1 MENKE
6 QLFEKIFK
14 QHLKIETYSQS
25 IDSLYSPRL
34 KNRIDYKPYYQRN
47 YVWDNNKAT
56 YFIESILIG
65 TEVPPL
71 IFFDNNENIE
81 IIDGRQ
87 RFETILRFMDNQFSL
102 STKGLKIL
110 RQLGKKTFSELSKT
124 DSEIL
129 DNFLDAKI
137 RIINFQLVNEP
148 PLDDFLA
155 DRVKKEI
162 FSRYNTGITPLKKS
176 EVDNAKYDE
185 DELSNE
191 FKSILHK
198 DLNLRKLI
206 YNTFFK
212 PTKNK
217 EDNPPVEDIMSFIRR
232 YLILPMY
239 PIKSYASG
247 GGRTELL
254 TLLYESFSNK
264 IEDCKVVTKN
274 FIEKLKFISR
284 IKEYSETNNL
294 HVNRLALETILWGL
308 GVLEQEDIKIEL
320 DDNFVV
326 NASNYINDNIN
337 NYSTE
342 DYQFNKIVL
351 TRFNSTINLF
361 SQFTKK
367 NLDTYLVADND
378 KKEELK
384 ELRKPKDTTTA
395 LSELESLRLNK
406 PEPSRNSIDDIVRT
420 MQRRRFLIRPSYQRQ
435 EVINPTKASS
445 IIESILLDI
454 KLPPIFVFK
463 RADGINEVID
473 GQQRLLTI
481 LGFIGEK
488 YLSENNELSVS
499 KNHSFYLR
507 KLRILKELEGS
518 KFSDLTDEQKG
529 KILDFQLYVIEID
542 ENQNPNFDPI
552 DLFIR
557 LNDKPYPIRVNSFEM
572 WNSWVDNA
580 IIEEIKKLTTEL
592 KPWFYLKQLS
602 RKSDRDRME
611 SEELL
616 TSLIYLEYSL
626 NYSNSYKGLDI
637 FQKTDRINARIGD
650 KSSITNLFQEVSEN
664 ENDKKNYLKSIKN
677 IKSFIKKVKLILID
691 RDVENELEDFLKAE
705 LDILFKANKENKFFR
720 RTMQDFYI
728 LWFILSDINFEMVKY
743 HRINLKKEIIDIFS
757 YMKDIPLENQ
767 EKNNGYEVFSNTI
780 LALKEKYKK
789 QERKLKLTEE
799 EKAIFIKE
807 QNNISPYSGAPVFV
821 GDEIEVDHI
830 ESLAKG
836 GEDEIGNIQILH
848 TNENREKS
856 SK

>member
-71 IFFDNNENIE
+71 IFFDNNKNIE

-102 STKGLKIL
+102 SSKGLKIL
-110 RQLGKKTFSELSKT
+110 RQLGKKTFSELAKT

-137 RIINFQLVNEP
+137 RIINFTLVNEP
-148 PLDDFLA
+148 PLDDYLA

-176 EVDNAKYDE
+176 EVENAKYDE

-191 FKSILHK
+191 FKAILTN
-198 DLNLRKLI
+198 DLDLRKNI

-217 EDNPPVEDIMSFIRR
+217 IDNPPVEDIMSFIRR
-232 YLILPMY
+232 FLVLPMY

-247 GGRTELL
+247 GGRTEIL
-254 TLLYESFSNK
+254 TLLYEVFSNNVT
-264 IEDCKVVTKN
+264 DCKLVTED
-274 FIEKLKFISR
+274 FLRKLNYISK
-284 IKEYSETNNL
+284 IKDYSEKNNL
-294 HVNRLALETILWGL
+294 KNNRLALETMLWGL
-308 GVLEQEDIKIEL
+308 GILEQEEININL
-320 DDNFVV
+320 DQEFITKT
-326 NASNYINDNIN
+326 SNYINDNITE
-337 NYSTE
+337 YSTE

-351 TRFNSTINLF
+351 SRFNATTSFLSKMTD
-361 SQFTKK
+361 K
-367 NLDTYLVADND
+367 NLDLYIVANTD

-406 PEPSRNSIDDIVRT
+406 PEPSRSSIDDIVRT

-454 KLPPIFVFK
+454 KLPPLFVYK

-488 YLSENNELSVS
+488 YLGENNELKVS
-499 KNHSFYLR
+499 KNHSFNLR
-507 KLRILKELEGS
+507 RLRILKELDGK
-518 KFSDLTDEQKG
+518 KFDQLTEEQQG
-529 KILDFQLYVIEID
+529 KILDFQLYIIEID
-542 ENQNPNFDPI
+542 ENQNPYFDPI

-572 WNSWVDNA
+572 WNSWVDNS
-580 IIEEIKKLTTEL
+580 IIDEIKKLTKKL

-602 RKSDRDRME
+602 RKADRDRME
-611 SEELL
+611 SEELIA
-616 TSLIYLEYSL
+616 SLIYLDYSL
-626 NYSNSYKGLDI
+626 NHSNSHKGLDI
-637 FQKTDRINARIGD
+637 FQKTDRINARIGN
-650 KSSITNLFQEVSEN
+650 KANITSVFQEISEN
-664 ENDKKNYLKSIKN
+664 ETHYKNYLKSLKN
-677 IKSFIKKVKLILID
+677 IKSFIKKVKFVLID
-691 RDVENELEDFLKAE
+691 KDVNTDLKDFLKKE
-705 LDILFKANKENKFFR
+705 LDTVFKANKESKFFR

-728 LWFILSDINFEMVKY
+728 LWFTLNEINFEMVKF
-743 HRINLKKEIIDIFS
+743 HRINIKSELIDIFS

-767 EKNNGYEVFSNTI
+767 EQNNGFNIFNEMISNF
-780 LALKEKYKK
+780 KEKYKK
-789 QERKLKLTEE
+789 QERKVKLTEQ
-799 EKAIFIKE
+799 EKAEFIKE
-807 QNNISPYSGAPVFV
+807 QNNISPFSGAPVFV
-821 GDEIEVDHI
+821 GDDIEVDHI
-830 ESLAKG
+830 DSLATG
-836 GEDEIGNIQILH
+836 GEDEKNNLQILH
-848 TNENREKS
+848 TDENRKKS

>member
-71 IFFDNNENIE
+71 IFFDNNKNIE

-102 STKGLKIL
+102 SSKGLKIL
-110 RQLGKKTFSELSKT
+110 RQLGKKTFSELAKT
-124 DSEIL
+124 DNEIL

-137 RIINFQLVNEP
+137 RIINFTLVNEP
-148 PLDDFLA
+148 PLDDYLA

-176 EVDNAKYDE
+176 EVDNAKYDV
-185 DELSNE
+185 DALSNE
-191 FKSILHK
+191 FKAILTN
-198 DLNLRKLI
+198 DLELRKNI

-217 EDNPPVEDIMSFIRR
+217 KDNPPVEDIMSFVRR
-232 YLILPMY
+232 FLVLPMY
-239 PIKSYASG
+239 PIKSYANG
-247 GGRTELL
+247 GGRTEIL
-254 TLLYESFSNK
+254 TLLYEVFSNNTTN
-264 IEDCKVVTKN
+264 CKSVTEN
-274 FIEKLKFISR
+274 FLNKLKYISK
-284 IKEYSETNNL
+284 IKEYSEKNDL
-294 HVNRLALETILWGL
+294 EINRLALETILWGL
-308 GVLEQEDIKIEL
+308 GVLEQEDVIS
-320 DDNFVV
+320 NFDQDFI
-326 NASNYINDNIN
+326 SKTSKYINDNIKE
-337 NYSTE
+337 YSTE

-351 TRFNSTINLF
+351 ARFNATTSFLSELHN
-361 SQFTKK
+361 KK
-367 NLDTYLVADND
+367 LDFYLVADSD

-406 PEPSRNSIDDIVRT
+406 PEPSRSSIDDIVRT

-463 RADGINEVID
+463 RSDGINEVID

-488 YLSENNELSVS
+488 YLGENNELTVS
-499 KNHSFYLR
+499 KNHSFSLR
-507 KLRILKELEGS
+507 KLRILKELDS
-518 KFSDLTDEQKG
+518 KKFNQLTEEQQG
-529 KILDFQLYVIEID
+529 KILDFQLYIIEID
-542 ENQNPNFDPI
+542 ENQNPHFDPI

-572 WNSWVDNA
+572 WNSWVDNSV
-580 IIEEIKKLTTEL
+580 IDEIKKLTARL

-602 RKSDRDRME
+602 RKADRDRME

-616 TSLIYLEYSL
+616 SSLIYLDYSL
-626 NYSNSYKGLDI
+626 NHSNSYKGLDI
-637 FQKTDRINARIGD
+637 FQKTDRINARIGN
-650 KSSITNLFQEVSEN
+650 KANITSVFQEISEN
-664 ENDKKNYLKSIKN
+664 ENNYKNYLKSIKN
-677 IKSFIKKVKLILID
+677 IKSFIKKVKFVLID
-691 RDVENELEDFLKAE
+691 KDVDIDIKDFLRKE
-705 LDILFKANKENKFFR
+705 LDTVFKANKESKFFR

-728 LWFILSDINFEMVKY
+728 LWYTLNEINFDMVKY
-743 HRINLKKEIIDIFS
+743 HRINIKSELIDIFS

-767 EKNNGYEVFSNTI
+767 ELNNGYVVFDKMINDF
-780 LALKEKYKK
+780 KERYKK
-789 QERKLKLTEE
+789 QERKVKLTEE
-799 EKAIFIKE
+799 EKVEFIKE
-807 QNNISPYSGAPVFV
+807 QSNISPFSGAPVFV
-821 GDEIEVDHI
+821 GDDIEVDHI
-830 ESLAKG
+830 DSLATG
-836 GEDEIGNIQILH
+836 GKDEKSNLQLLH
-848 TNENREKS
+848 TDENRKKG

>member
-71 IFFDNNENIE
+71 IFFDNNKNIE

-102 STKGLKIL
+102 SSKGLKIL
-110 RQLGKKTFSELSKT
+110 RQLGKKTFSELAKT

-137 RIINFQLVNEP
+137 RIINFTLVNEP
-148 PLDDFLA
+148 PLDDYLA

-191 FKSILHK
+191 FKAILTN
-198 DLNLRKLI
+198 DLELRKNI

-217 EDNPPVEDIMSFIRR
+217 KDNPPVEDIMSFIRR
-232 YLILPMY
+232 FLVLPMY

-247 GGRTELL
+247 GGRTEIL
-254 TLLYESFSNK
+254 TLLYEVFSNNVT
-264 IEDCKVVTKN
+264 DCKSVTEDFLK
-274 FIEKLKFISR
+274 KLNYISK
-284 IKEYSETNNL
+284 IKEYSEKNELKN
-294 HVNRLALETILWGL
+294 NRLALETVLWGL
-308 GVLEQEDIKIEL
+308 GVLEQEDIVI
-320 DDNFVV
+320 NFDLEFIV
-326 NASNYINDNIN
+326 NTSNYINDHISE
-337 NYSTE
+337 YSTE

-351 TRFNSTINLF
+351 ARFNATTSFLSELTN
-361 SQFTKK
+361 KK
-367 NLDTYLVADND
+367 LDLYLVANTD

-384 ELRKPKDTTTA
+384 ELRRPKDTTTA

-454 KLPPIFVFK
+454 KLPPIFVYK
-463 RADGINEVID
+463 RTDGINEVID

-488 YLSENNELSVS
+488 YLGENNELMVS
-499 KNHSFYLR
+499 KNHSFSLR
-507 KLRILKELEGS
+507 KLRILKELDGK
-518 KFSDLTDEQKG
+518 KFNQLTEEQQG

-542 ENQNPNFDPI
+542 ENQNPYFDPI

-572 WNSWVDNA
+572 WNSWVDNS
-580 IIEEIKKLTTEL
+580 IIDEIKKLTKKL

-602 RKSDRDRME
+602 RKADRDRME
-611 SEELL
+611 SEELIS
-616 TSLIYLEYSL
+616 SLIYLDYSL
-626 NYSNSYKGLDI
+626 NHSNSYKGLDI
-637 FQKTDRINARIGD
+637 FQKTDRINARIGN
-650 KSSITNLFQEVSEN
+650 KANITSVFQEISEN
-664 ENDKKNYLKSIKN
+664 ENNYKNYLKSIKN
-677 IKSFIKKVKLILID
+677 IKSFIKKVKFVLID
-691 RDVENELEDFLKAE
+691 KDVNIDIKDFLKKE
-705 LDILFKANKENKFFR
+705 LDTVFKANKESKFFR

-728 LWFILSDINFEMVKY
+728 LWFTLNEVNFEMVKY
-743 HRINLKKEIIDIFS
+743 HRIQIKSELIDIFS

-767 EKNNGYEVFSNTI
+767 EQNNGFEVFSKMI
-780 LALKEKYKK
+780 SEFKEKYKK
-789 QERKLKLTEE
+789 QERKVKLTEE
-799 EKAIFIKE
+799 EKAEFIKE
-807 QNNISPYSGAPVFV
+807 QNNISPFSGAPVFV
-821 GDEIEVDHI
+821 GDDIEVDHI
-830 ESLAKG
+830 DSLATG
-836 GEDEIGNIQILH
+836 GEDEKSNLQILH
-848 TNENREKS
+848 TDENRKKS

>member
-25 IDSLYSPRL
+25 INSLFSPRL

-47 YVWDNNKAT
+47 YVWDNNKAS

-71 IFFDNNENIE
+71 IFFDNNKNIE

-102 STKGLKIL
+102 SSKGLKIL
-110 RQLGKKTFSELSKT
+110 RQLGKKTFSELAKADT
-124 DSEIL
+124 EIL
-129 DNFLDAKI
+129 ENFLDAKI
-137 RIINFQLVNEP
+137 RIINFTLVNEP
-148 PLDDFLA
+148 PLDDYLA

-185 DELSNE
+185 DELSNL
-191 FKSILHK
+191 FKDILNK
-198 DLNLRKLI
+198 DLELRKNI

-217 EDNPPVEDIMSFIRR
+217 KDNPPVEDIMSFVRR
-232 YLILPMY
+232 FIVLPMY

-247 GGRTELL
+247 GGRTEIL
-254 TLLYESFSNK
+254 TLLFEFFSKNTK
-264 IEDCKVVTKN
+264 DCNIVIKDFLQKLN
-274 FIEKLKFISR
+274 FISE
-284 IKEYSETNNL
+284 IKEYSEQNNL
-294 HVNRLALETILWGL
+294 KNNRLALETILWGL
-308 GVLEQEDIKIEL
+308 GVLDQENISIDYNSELKIR
-320 DDNFVV
+320 V
-326 NASNYINDNIN
+326 ANYIDTNIAE
-337 NYSTE
+337 YSTE
-342 DYQFNKIVL
+342 DYEFNKIVL
-351 TRFNSTINLF
+351 ARFNATTNFF
-361 SQFTKK
+361 SQFTKS
-367 NLDTYLVADND
+367 NLDIYLVADSD

-420 MQRRRFLIRPSYQRQ
+420 MQRRRFLVRPSYQRQ

-463 RADGINEVID
+463 RNDGINEVID

-488 YLSENNELSVS
+488 YLGENNELAVS
-499 KNHSFYLR
+499 KNHSFSLR
-507 KLRILKELEGS
+507 KLRILKELDGS
-518 KFSDLTDEQKG
+518 KFSKLSDEQQS
-529 KILDFQLYVIEID
+529 KILDFQLYVIEI
-542 ENQNPNFDPI
+542 EESQNPNFDPI

-572 WNSWVDNA
+572 WNSWVDNK
-580 IIEEIKKLTTEL
+580 IIEEIKKLTSSL

-611 SEELL
+611 SEELI
-616 TSLIYLEYSL
+616 TSLIYLDYSSDI
-626 NYSNSYKGLDI
+626 SNSHKGLDI
-637 FQKTDRINARIGD
+637 YQKTGRINARIGN
-650 KSSITNLFQEVSEN
+650 KSSITLLFQEVSEN
-664 ENDKKNYLKSIKN
+664 ETDNRNYFKSIKN
-677 IKSFIKKVKLILID
+677 IKSFIKKVKFVLID
-691 RDVENELEDFLKAE
+691 RDVENDLQEFLKTE
-705 LDILFKANKENKFFR
+705 LDLMFKADKENKFFR

-728 LWFILSDINFEMVKY
+728 LWFVLSDINFEMVKH
-743 HRINLKKEIIDIFS
+743 HRINLKREIIDIFS
-757 YMKDIPLENQ
+757 YMKDIPQKDQEN
-767 EKNNGYEVFSNTI
+767 NNGYVIFSNKI
-780 LALKEKYKK
+780 SNLKEKYKQ
-789 QERKLKLTEE
+789 QERKLKLSDK
-799 EKAIFIKE
+799 EKAIYIKE
-807 QNNISPYSGAPVFV
+807 QNNLSPYSGAPVFI
-821 GDEIEVDHI
+821 GDDIEVDHI
-830 ESLAKG
+830 DSLAIG
-836 GEDEIGNIQILH
+836 GEDGKHNLQILH
-848 TNENREKS
+848 KDENREKS

>member
-71 IFFDNNENIE
+71 IFFDNNKNIE

-102 STKGLKIL
+102 SSKGLKIL
-110 RQLGKKTFSELSKT
+110 RQLGKKTFSELAKT
-124 DSEIL
+124 DNEIL

-137 RIINFQLVNEP
+137 RIINFTLVNEP
-148 PLDDFLA
+148 PLDDYLA

-191 FKSILHK
+191 FKAILTNN
-198 DLNLRKLI
+198 LALRKNI

-217 EDNPPVEDIMSFIRR
+217 KDNPPVEDIMSFIRR
-232 YLILPMY
+232 FLVLPMY

-247 GGRTELL
+247 GGRTEIL
-254 TLLYESFSNK
+254 TLLYEVFSNNTT
-264 IEDCKVVTKN
+264 DCKLVTEKFLN
-274 FIEKLKFISR
+274 KLKFISE
-284 IKEYSETNNL
+284 IKSYSEQNNL
-294 HVNRLALETILWGL
+294 EINRLALETILWGF
-308 GVLEQEDIKIEL
+308 GVLEQENIVLNYDHE
-320 DDNFVV
+320 FVCKT
-326 NASNYINDNIN
+326 SNYINDNIKE
-337 NYSTE
+337 YSTE

-351 TRFNSTINLF
+351 ARFNATTSFLSELF
-361 SQFTKK
+361 DKK
-367 NLDTYLVADND
+367 LDFYLVADSD

-384 ELRKPKDTTTA
+384 QLRKPKDTTTA

-406 PEPSRNSIDDIVRT
+406 PEPSRSSIDDIVRT

-435 EVINPTKASS
+435 EVINPTKAAS

-488 YLSENNELSVS
+488 YLGENNELTVS
-499 KNHSFYLR
+499 KNHSFSLR
-507 KLRILKELEGS
+507 KLRILKELDGK
-518 KFSDLTDEQKG
+518 KFNQLTDEQQS
-529 KILDFQLYVIEID
+529 KILDFQLYIIEID
-542 ENQNPNFDPI
+542 ENQNPHFDPI

-572 WNSWVDNA
+572 WNSWVDNS
-580 IIEEIKKLTTEL
+580 IIDEIKKLTAKL

-611 SEELL
+611 SEELIS
-616 TSLIYLEYSL
+616 SLIYLDYSL
-626 NYSNSYKGLDI
+626 NHSNSHKGLDI
-637 FQKTDRINARIGD
+637 FQKTDRINARIGN
-650 KSSITNLFQEVSEN
+650 KANITSVFQEISED
-664 ENDKKNYLKSIKN
+664 ENNYKNYLKSIKN
-677 IKSFIKKVKLILID
+677 IKSFIKKVKFVLID
-691 RDVENELEDFLKAE
+691 KDVDIDIKDFLRKE
-705 LDILFKANKENKFFR
+705 LDTVFKANKESKFFR

-728 LWFILSDINFEMVKY
+728 LWYTLNEINFEMVKY
-743 HRINLKKEIIDIFS
+743 HRVKIKSELIEIFS

-767 EKNNGYEVFSNTI
+767 EHNNGFDVFDKMINDF
-780 LALKEKYKK
+780 KERYKK
-789 QERKLKLTEE
+789 QERKVKLTEQ

-807 QNNISPYSGAPVFV
+807 QNNISPFSGAPVFI
-821 GDEIEVDHI
+821 GDDIEVDHI
-830 ESLAKG
+830 DSLATG
-836 GEDEIGNIQILH
+836 GEDEKSNLQILH
-848 TNENREKS
+848 TDENRRKS

>member
-71 IFFDNNENIE
+71 IFFDNNKNIE

-102 STKGLKIL
+102 SSKGLKIL
-110 RQLGKKTFSELSKT
+110 RQLGKKTFSELAKA

-137 RIINFQLVNEP
+137 RIINFTLVNEP
-148 PLDDFLA
+148 PLDDYLA

-191 FKSILHK
+191 FKDILNNN
-198 DLNLRKLI
+198 LVLRKKI

-217 EDNPPVEDIMSFIRR
+217 KDNPPVEDIMSFIRR
-232 YLILPMY
+232 FLILPMY

-247 GGRTELL
+247 GGRTEIL
-254 TLLYESFSNK
+254 TLLYEVFSNNTT
-264 IEDCKVVTKN
+264 DCKLVISDFLK
-274 FIEKLKFISR
+274 KLDYISK
-284 IKEYSETNNL
+284 IKEYAENHNL
-294 HVNRLALETILWGL
+294 KNNRLALETILWGL
-308 GVLEQEDIKIEL
+308 GVLDQENVNLKFDDDFIIK
-320 DDNFVV
+320 
-326 NASNYINDNIN
+326 ASNYISENIAE
-337 NYSTE
+337 YSTE

-351 TRFNSTINLF
+351 ARFNATTKFL
-361 SQFTKK
+361 SQFSKT
-367 NLDTYLVADND
+367 NLDVYLVADSD

-406 PEPSRNSIDDIVRT
+406 PEPSRSSIDDIVRT
-420 MQRRRFLIRPSYQRQ
+420 MQRRRFLVRPSYQRQ

-454 KLPPIFVFK
+454 KLPPIFVYK
-463 RADGINEVID
+463 RNDNINEVID

-488 YLSENNELSVS
+488 YLSENNELTVS

-507 KLRILKELEGS
+507 KLRILKELDGS
-518 KFSDLTDEQKG
+518 KFSDLTEEQQG

-572 WNSWVDNA
+572 WNSWVDNS
-580 IIEEIKKLTTEL
+580 IIDEIKKLTSNL

-616 TSLIYLEYSL
+616 TSLIYLDYSL
-626 NYSNSYKGLDI
+626 NHSNSYKGLDI
-637 FQKTDRINARIGD
+637 FQKTDRINARIGN
-650 KSSITNLFQEVSEN
+650 KATITTVFQEVSEN
-664 ENDKKNYLKSIKN
+664 DDAKKNYFKSMKN
-677 IKSFIKKVKLILID
+677 IKSFIKKVKFILID
-691 RDVENELEDFLKAE
+691 RDVDIEIQEFLKAE
-705 LDILFKANKENKFFR
+705 LDTLFKANKENKFFR

-728 LWFILSDINFEMVKY
+728 LWFVLNDINFEMVKH
-743 HRINLKKEIIDIFS
+743 HRINLKNEIITIFS

-767 EKNNGYEVFSNTI
+767 EKNNGFDVFSKMI
-780 LALKEKYKK
+780 SDLKDKYKK
-789 QERKLKLTEE
+789 QERKLKLTEK
-799 EKAIFIKE
+799 EKIEFIKE

-821 GDEIEVDHI
+821 GDDIEVDHI
-830 ESLAKG
+830 DSLATG
-836 GEDEIGNIQILH
+836 GDDEKNNLQILH
-848 TNENREKS
+848 KDENREKS

>member
-71 IFFDNNENIE
+71 IFFDNNKNIE

-102 STKGLKIL
+102 SSKGLKIL
-110 RQLGKKTFSELSKT
+110 RQLGKKTFSELAKT

-137 RIINFQLVNEP
+137 RIINFTLVNEP
-148 PLDDFLA
+148 PLDDYLA

-176 EVDNAKYDE
+176 EVENAKYDE

-191 FKSILHK
+191 FKAILTN
-198 DLNLRKLI
+198 DLDLRKNI

-217 EDNPPVEDIMSFIRR
+217 IDNPPVEDIMSFIRR
-232 YLILPMY
+232 FLVLPMY

-247 GGRTELL
+247 GGRTEIL
-254 TLLYESFSNK
+254 TLLYEVFSNNVT
-264 IEDCKVVTKN
+264 DCKLVTED
-274 FIEKLKFISR
+274 FLRKLKYISK
-284 IKEYSETNNL
+284 IKDYSEKNNL
-294 HVNRLALETILWGL
+294 KNNRLALETILWGL
-308 GVLEQEDIKIEL
+308 GILEQEEININVDQEFITKT
-320 DDNFVV
+320 
-326 NASNYINDNIN
+326 SNYINNNITE
-337 NYSTE
+337 YSTE

-351 TRFNSTINLF
+351 SRFNATTSFLSKITN
-361 SQFTKK
+361 K
-367 NLDTYLVADND
+367 NLNLYIVANTD

-406 PEPSRNSIDDIVRT
+406 PEPSRSSIDDIVRT

-454 KLPPIFVFK
+454 KLPPLFVYK

-488 YLSENNELSVS
+488 YLGENNELKVS
-499 KNHSFYLR
+499 KNHSFNLR
-507 KLRILKELEGS
+507 RLRILKELDGK
-518 KFSDLTDEQKG
+518 KFDQLTEEQQG
-529 KILDFQLYVIEID
+529 KILDFQLYIIEID
-542 ENQNPNFDPI
+542 ENQNPYFDPI

-572 WNSWVDNA
+572 WNSWVDNS
-580 IIEEIKKLTTEL
+580 IIDEIKKLTKKL

-602 RKSDRDRME
+602 RKADRDRME
-611 SEELL
+611 SEELIA
-616 TSLIYLEYSL
+616 SLIYLDYSL
-626 NYSNSYKGLDI
+626 NHSNSHKGLDI
-637 FQKTDRINARIGD
+637 FQKTDRINARIGN
-650 KSSITNLFQEVSEN
+650 KANITSVFQEISEN
-664 ENDKKNYLKSIKN
+664 EIHYKNYLKSLKN
-677 IKSFIKKVKLILID
+677 IKSFIKKVKFVLID
-691 RDVENELEDFLKAE
+691 KDVNTDLKDFLKKE
-705 LDILFKANKENKFFR
+705 LDTVFKANKESKFFR

-728 LWFILSDINFEMVKY
+728 LWFTLNEINFEMVKF
-743 HRINLKKEIIDIFS
+743 HRINIKSELIDIFS

-767 EKNNGYEVFSNTI
+767 EQNNGFNIFNEMISNF
-780 LALKEKYKK
+780 KEKYKK
-789 QERKLKLTEE
+789 QERKVKLTEQ
-799 EKAIFIKE
+799 EKAEFIKE
-807 QNNISPYSGAPVFV
+807 QNNISPFSGAPVFV
-821 GDEIEVDHI
+821 GDDIEVDHI
-830 ESLAKG
+830 DSLATG
-836 GEDEIGNIQILH
+836 GEDEKNNLQILH
-848 TNENREKS
+848 TDENRKKS

>member
-25 IDSLYSPRL
+25 IESLYSPRL

-71 IFFDNNENIE
+71 IFFDNNKSIE

-87 RFETILRFMDNQFSL
+87 RFETILRFMDNKFAL
-102 STKGLKIL
+102 SSKGLKIL
-110 RQLGKKTFSELSKT
+110 RQLSKKSFNELAKADT
-124 DSEIL
+124 DIIN
-129 DNFLDAKI
+129 NFLDAKI
-137 RIINFQLVNEP
+137 RIINFTLVNEP
-148 PLDDFLA
+148 PLDDYLA

-191 FKSILHK
+191 FKDILK
-198 DLNLRKLI
+198 ENLNLRKEI

-217 EDNPPVEDIMSFIRR
+217 IDNPPVEDIMSFIRR
-232 YLILPMY
+232 FIVLPMY

-254 TLLYESFSNK
+254 TLLYELFSNNISDSQIVIKDFLNK
-264 IEDCKVVTKN
+264 I
-274 FIEKLKFISR
+274 KFIVKL
-284 IKEYSETNNL
+284 KEYSEENNL
-294 HVNRLALETILWGL
+294 KTNRLALETILWGL
-308 GVLEQEDIKIEL
+308 GVLDIEECSPTL
-320 DDNFVV
+320 DNNFIIKT
-326 NASNYINDNIN
+326 AEFLNDNISS
-337 NYSTE
+337 YQTE

-351 TRFNSTINLF
+351 TRFNKTTSFLSSYFN
-361 SQFTKK
+361 K
-367 NLDTYLVADND
+367 NLDIYLVADND
-378 KKEELK
+378 KKDELK

-406 PEPSRNSIDDIVRT
+406 PEPSRSSIDDIVRT
-420 MQRRRFLIRPSYQRQ
+420 MQRRRFLVRPSYQRQ
-435 EVINPTKASS
+435 EVINPTKAAS

-463 RADGINEVID
+463 RKDGINEVID

-488 YLSENNELSVS
+488 YLNQENELSFS
-499 KNHSFYLR
+499 KNHNFSLR
-507 KLRILKELEGS
+507 KLRILKELDGV
-518 KFSDLTDEQKG
+518 KFGDLTEEQKS
-529 KILDFQLYVIEID
+529 KILDFQLYIIEID
-542 ENQNPNFDPI
+542 EMQNEHFDPI

-572 WNSWVDNA
+572 WNSWVDNN
-580 IIEEIKKLTTEL
+580 IIEEIKKLTANV

-602 RKSDRDRME
+602 RKTDRDRME

-616 TSLIYLEYSL
+616 SSLIYLDYS
-626 NYSNSYKGLDI
+626 NNDTNSYKGLDI
-637 FQKTDRINARIGD
+637 YQKTDRINSRIGN
-650 KSSITNLFQEVSEN
+650 KSSITNLFQDIEEN
-664 ENDKKNYLKSIKN
+664 EDDKKSYIKSIKN
-677 IKSFIKKVKLILID
+677 VKTFIKKIKFILID
-691 RDVENELEDFLKAE
+691 KDITNDLEEFLKSE
-705 LDILFKANKENKFFR
+705 LDTIFKANKENKFFR

-728 LWFILSDINFEMVKY
+728 LWFTLNEINLEMVKH
-743 HRINLKKEIIDIFS
+743 HRLSLKKELIGVFE
-757 YMKDIPLENQ
+757 YMKNIPQENQ
-767 EKNNGYEVFSNTI
+767 EQNNGYVTFMQKITDI
-780 LALKEKYKK
+780 KEKYKK
-789 QERKLKLTEE
+789 QDRRIKLTDS
-799 EKAIFIKE
+799 EKIEFIKE
-807 QNNISPYSGAPVFV
+807 QNNISPYSGAPIFV
-821 GDEIEVDHI
+821 GDDIEVDHI
-830 ESLAKG
+830 DSLAKG
-836 GEDEIGNIQILH
+836 GSDDKSNLQILH
-848 TNENREKS
+848 KSENRQKS